1 MCACHHDQ
9 CAVAFFKVLR
19 ERMITRQGAHLMR
32 PTKEH
37 LCARIPPS
45 ASGLARTYLLRVSAG
60 ASSRLLLRKPLCSRS
75 TSCPLQLNGVVG
87 QRMSPCCRW
96 KIPSVHQ
103 LWMPLGLQMS
113 CHSCHE
119 GMLMET
125 ESMEALAWEI
135 HGRDAGRHST
145 DDN

>member
-1 MCACHHDQ
+1 
-9 CAVAFFKVLR
+9 
-19 ERMITRQGAHLMR
+19 MR
-32 PTKEH
+32 KDSTFRKWVGKD
-37 LCARIPPS
+37 IPAESECWRRHP
-45 ASGLARTYLLRVSAG
+45 
-60 ASSRLLLRKPLCSRS
+60 RLLLRKALCSQS

-145 DDN
+145 DDNWIA